1 MYISLDAE
9 TLDAL
14 HALAEQE
21 HRRTR
26 DQAVVILQ
34 GYFRAARVLD
44 ELARREAH
52 PDADGAS

>member
-9 TLDAL
+9 RLDAL
-14 HALAEQE
+14 HALGEQE

-44 ELARREAH
+44 ELARREA